1 MGNAQDLRLL
11 KRIRELGR
19 EIELQGEDLSNG
31 KLPEALLNEIIG
43 VLSQFEK
50 HPHLYRIKDHL
61 HSKMGLPAF
70 VTFMVPI
77 ERALNQSLTD
87 SDLIITHKDRAQPQS
102 TLKIPLE
109 FALENMRSGF
119 NVGGIFRLGDAVGA
133 SQIHLCGYSPTP
145 EHDAV
150 RKTALKAEGHLPWR
164 IHPRTEDCLEA
175 AKDRGLRIVALETAH
190 NAKTIYEPFLYQPT
204 LLVVGNERF
213 GLDPYLLNLCDEVR
227 IIPMHGMKNSLNV
240 VSSLSVAAFEFRR
253 QWELKS

>member
-1 MGNAQDLRLL
+1 MGNAQDLRSL

-19 EIELQGEDLSNG
+19 AIETQGEDLLTG
-31 KLPEALLNEIIG
+31 KLSETDLAEIIA
-43 VLSQFEK
+43 LCSQLEK
-50 HPHLYRIKDHL
+50 HPHLHRIKDHL

-77 ERALNQSLTD
+77 ERALNQALTD
-87 SDLIITHKDRAQPQS
+87 SDLFITHKDRPQAIPA
-102 TLKIPLE
+102 LKIPLE

-145 EHDAV
+145 DQDAV
-150 RKTALKAEGHLPWR
+150 RKTALKSEEHLPWKVY
-164 IHPRTEDCLEA
+164 PRTEDCLEA
-175 AKDRGLRIVALETAH
+175 AKVRGLRVVALETAH
-190 NAKTIYEPFLYQPT
+190 NAKTLYEPFRFHPT

-227 IIPMHGMKNSLNV
+227 MIPMHGMKNSLNV

-253 QWELKS
+253 QWESNS